1 MMAPQISGELLMSIS
16 KNWEVLPA
24 SDFAVQSSWRKIG
37 KNRFFALR
45 ARLLI
50 VRTDGRPARD
60 GSPTKSYP
68 ITPDTLSLRTMRQI
82 VLSRTDTITQAIK
95 FSVTERV
102 LDQLSTKISAELS
115 GKVPGFSGK
124 LGSSIMAKS
133 EYEITKSTESSLS
146 STTSFMFQQTQEE
159 ELVMGFTKSDIPR
172 TAYLRRRYW
181 PRRWNIYLHSYEA
194 LELEYKRT
202 WFWRRVRETIKSADL
217 QVVGWPLASVLFY
230 EPQDDHVVSFEDPV
244 PDQLETPETIEVQ
257 GLTDAMPS
265 GAAPQLEALSE
276 LAKLAFPTTK
286 EEKAK
291 AGQRKKLVG
300 VAVKKAAK
308 KAAAKKAVARRAHA
322 KKAAKKAPARK
333 TAAKKAAAKKA
344 PAKKKAKRR

>member
-1 MMAPQISGELLMSIS
+1 MSIS

-24 SDFAVQSSWRKIG
+24 SDFAVQSNWRKIG

-50 VRTDGRPARD
+50 IRTDGRPARD

-102 LDQLSTKISAELS
+102 LDHLSSKISTELS

-133 EYEITKSTESSLS
+133 EYEITKSTETSLS

-159 ELVMGFTKSDIPR
+159 ELLMGFTKSDVPR

-194 LELEYKRT
+194 LELEYKRA

-244 PDQLETPETIEVQ
+244 PDQLETPEAIEVQ
-257 GLTDAMPS
+257 GFTDAMPS

-286 EEKAK
+286 EEKVK
-291 AGQRKKLVG
+291 AGQRKKRVG

-308 KAAAKKAVARRAHA
+308 KAAAKKAVAKRAHA
-322 KKAAKKAPARK
+322 KKADKKAPARK
-333 TAAKKAAAKKA
+333 AVAKKAAAKKA
-344 PAKKKAKRR
+344 PAKKKAVRH